1 METIKIR
8 TAERY
13 LHRKLKY
20 IAVYINGKQR
30 FRLTVNREVSREDNH
45 DIAALEAAR
54 VTARKWGLLTKVSES
69 FTRKEWELLKFQ

>member
-8 TAERY
+8 TTERSRK
-13 LHRKLKY
+13 RKLDC

-30 FRLTVNREVSREDNH
+30 FTLKVNREVSREDNH

-54 VTARKWGLLTKVSES
+54 VTAKKWGLLTKVSES

>member
-8 TAERY
+8 TTERNRK
-13 LHRKLKY
+13 RKLDC

-30 FRLTVNREVSREDNH
+30 FTLKVNREVSREDNH

-54 VTARKWGLLTKVSES
+54 VTAKKWGLLTKVSES